1 MRTKYICIFILL
13 LCVSCSI
20 YAQKK
25 LVILH
30 TNDTHS
36 HIEPL
41 PMTDKYNPGQGGAVN
56 RKAIIDSIRRVEKN
70 VLLIDAGD
78 FVQGTPYYNM
88 FKGRAEA
95 DAMNLMKYD
104 LTVIGN
110 HEFDYGLDTL
120 KMVFQR
126 LKFPVLCCN
135 YDFSQ
140 TVLKDMVKPYVIL
153 KKGGIKIGIIGVGI
167 DPEGLVQK
175 DKYAGMTFK
184 PIIETVNEYAKL
196 LKEEKKCDLIICVS
210 HIGYT
215 QDQVLAEKSENLDI
229 IIGGHSHTFMK
240 QPDMRKN
247 ISGKE
252 VMVYQTGRYGVNL
265 GKIEVNFDNIKN

>member
-1 MRTKYICIFILL
+1 MKTKYIYILILL

-30 TNDTHS
+30 INDTHS

-41 PMTDKYNPGQGGAVN
+41 PMTDKYNPGQGGVVN

-88 FKGRAEA
+88 FKGRAEV

-120 KMVFQR
+120 KMAFKR

-140 TVLKDMVKPYVIL
+140 TVLKDMVKPYIIL
-153 KKGGIKIGIIGVGI
+153 KKDGIKIGIIGVGI

-229 IIGGHSHTFMK
+229 IIGAHSHTFMK